1 MKKFELTAEFVTNVF
16 GKKLFRI
23 KALVA
28 FGNVEKGELGGFIEK
43 EDNLSHDGEA
53 WVYGDARVS
62 GNALVSGD
70 ARVYGDAR
78 VSDNALVYGNAW
90 VSGNAQVSGNA
101 RVSGNAWVYGN
112 ARVSG
117 NAWVSGNAQV
127 YGDALVYGNAWV
139 SGNAQVSGNAWV
151 SGNAQVYGNALVS
164 GDARVYGDA
173 RVSDNALV
181 YGNAWVS
188 GNADYAVVTGF
199 GRYFRTTTF
208 FRCKDKILR
217 VQCGCFYGDLAQ
229 FREIVKKTH
238 GDSKYAKEYLAIAD
252 LMELHF
258 SDEEEKQEADE

>member
-28 FGNVEKGELGGFIEK
+28 FGDVEKGELGGFIEK
-43 EDNLSHDGEA
+43 EDNLSHDGNA

-62 GNALVSGD
+62 GDAQVYGNAWVFGNAQVSGD
-70 ARVYGDAR
+70 ARVSGD
-78 VSDNALVYGNAW
+78 
-90 VSGNAQVSGNA
+90 
-101 RVSGNAWVYGN
+101 AWVYGN
-112 ARVSG
+112 AQVYG

-127 YGDALVYGNAWV
+127 YGDARV
-139 SGNAQVSGNAWV
+139 SGNAQVSG
-151 SGNAQVYGNALVS
+151 
-164 GDARVYGDA
+164 DARVYDA
-173 RVSDNALV
+173 
-181 YGNAWVS
+181 
-188 GNADYAVVTGF
+188 ADYAVVKGF
-199 GRYFRTTTF
+199 GRCFRTTTF

-258 SDEEEKQEADE
+258 SDECGGEQ

>member
-43 EDNLSHDGEA
+43 EDNLSHDGDA
-53 WVYGDARVS
+53 WVF
-62 GNALVSGD
+62 
-70 ARVYGDAR
+70 
-78 VSDNALVYGNAW
+78 
-90 VSGNAQVSGNA
+90 GNAQVYGNA
-101 RVSGNAWVYGN
+101 RVSGDARVYGN

-117 NAWVSGNAQV
+117 NAQVYGDAWVSGDAQVYGNARVFGNAQVYGNARVSGDARVYGNARVSGNAQV
-127 YGDALVYGNAWV
+127 YGDAW
-139 SGNAQVSGNAWV
+139 
-151 SGNAQVYGNALVS
+151 VS
-164 GDARVYGDA
+164 GDAQVY
-173 RVSDNALV
+173 
-181 YGNAWVS
+181 
-188 GNADYAVVTGF
+188 GNADYAVVAGF

-258 SDEEEKQEADE
+258 SDECGGEQ

>member
-28 FGNVEKGELGGFIEK
+28 FGYVEKGELGGFIEK
-43 EDNLSHDGEA
+43 EDNLSHSGNA
-53 WVYGDARVS
+53 WVYGDAC
-62 GNALVSGD
+62 
-70 ARVYGDAR
+70 
-78 VSDNALVYGNAW
+78 
-90 VSGNAQVSGNA
+90 VSGNA
-101 RVSGNAWVYGN
+101 RVS
-112 ARVSG
+112 
-117 NAWVSGNAQV
+117 
-127 YGDALVYGNAWV
+127 D
-139 SGNAQVSGNAWV
+139 
-151 SGNAQVYGNALVS
+151 NAQVYGNALVS
-164 GDARVYGDA
+164 GDAQVY
-173 RVSDNALV
+173 
-181 YGNAWVS
+181 

-199 GRYFRTTTF
+199 GHCFRATTF

-258 SDEEEKQEADE
+258 SDEEEKQEATE

>member
-43 EDNLSHDGEA
+43 EDNLSHDDNA
-53 WVYGDARVS
+53 WVFCDARVF
-62 GNALVSGD
+62 
-70 ARVYGDAR
+70 
-78 VSDNALVYGNAW
+78 
-90 VSGNAQVSGNA
+90 
-101 RVSGNAWVYGN
+101 
-112 ARVSG
+112 
-117 NAWVSGNAQV
+117 
-127 YGDALVYGNAWV
+127 
-139 SGNAQVSGNAWV
+139 
-151 SGNAQVYGNALVS
+151 
-164 GDARVYGDA
+164 
-173 RVSDNALV
+173 
-181 YGNAWVS
+181 

-258 SDEEEKQEADE
+258 SDECGGEQ